1 MTTFISSWLVST
13 VLQPRIG
20 TMNSNVLA
28 LVVVLVLETESA
40 SRGGGRER
48 GGGRR
53 DGSWEART
61 FGQTPVQPRHG
72 FPVHRSILVFKQPRR
87 DPLRQLL
94 GARQDFRAAFAIQG
108 EFRQFARFAHFE
120 TPNEELD
127 LRHHR
132 ERGAEFIHA

>member
-13 VLQPRIG
+13 VLTPRIG
-20 TMNSNVLA
+20 TMNWIV
-28 LVVVLVLETESA
+28 LVVVPVLETESA
-40 SRGGGRER
+40 SRGRGGGRER
-48 GGGRR
+48 GRR

-94 GARQDFRAAFAIQG
+94 GARQDFRAAF
-108 EFRQFARFAHFE
+108 
-120 TPNEELD
+120 
-127 LRHHR
+127 
-132 ERGAEFIHA
+132 